1 MLKWE
6 TEPEPGQQATERGS
20 AASSDIVTEVKR
32 MKLRLRPTRGETQ
45 VKVMSEEGADWLRMM
60 GDKSKTWRWT
70 WISVFFSDEKQS
82 RTFCERFGSWSDL
95 WLVHTQ
101 RVSYRSPQTCSHVIA
116 VGAKHVTLYT
126 LLPHNNNT
134 NLNALN
140 LIIATNA
147 HILPQDDSWRDG
159 WFIRGGRDV
168 IYCGCE
174 MLNHTKACCR
184 ESSSLIPGWVNKSE
198 QLPQACTRAFP
209 LGAVQRMWKK
219 PVKSPDVTTVFVSP
233 FKEDSTL
240 RCSYSVIY
248 LHSVFCAFQDSF
260 FFLSFFW
267 LSEVI

>member
-1 MLKWE
+1 MQPRDSCWCK
-6 TEPEPGQQATERGS
+6 
-20 AASSDIVTEVKR
+20 
-32 MKLRLRPTRGETQ
+32 
-45 VKVMSEEGADWLRMM
+45 
-60 GDKSKTWRWT
+60 
-70 WISVFFSDEKQS
+70 
-82 RTFCERFGSWSDL
+82 
-95 WLVHTQ
+95 
-101 RVSYRSPQTCSHVIA
+101 
-116 VGAKHVTLYT
+116 KHVTLHT

-168 IYCGCE
+168 IHCGCE

-198 QLPQACTRAFP
+198 QLPQARARAFP

-248 LHSVFCAFQDSF
+248 LHSVFCAFQEMFFF
-260 FFLSFFW
+260 FFL